1 MKISY
6 KDLQKILDNA
16 KLEYRNLPA
25 PLYVSK
31 EAVQPSQ
38 VPHIAVLESFI
49 GFLNKN
55 ALLSQNVTI
64 DYRQGVYDDNEDP
77 V

>member
-1 MKISY
+1 MKLTY
-6 KDLQKILDNA
+6 KDLQHILDNA
-16 KLEYRNLPA
+16 KLEYKNLPA
-25 PLYVSK
+25 PLYISK
-31 EAVQPSQ
+31 EAVQPGV

-55 ALLSQNVTI
+55 SLLSQNVTI